1 MKTEEEILEHLKVTG
16 YAQNSRFVIA
26 GFLIGKNITTVD
38 ENIEIRVGD
47 GRAGDFIKWFESE
60 EVVKPKFKVGDW
72 VRVTDTRQTHVT
84 HSIAFKAMNFKNKD
98 KNPIVENDSVGQIFG
113 MYYCNLNRCYI
124 YGIQFG
130 DKQCAMN
137 DGGFVAYYPK
147 EGEFFYVKKYNNYEF
162 INCRDNVRGDKSG
175 SVLHFSYG
183 ISLDVRVLSNNRYV
197 CYSNS
202 ILELRPATKEEI
214 QLLKDKVKRDA
225 NKVWKDGE
233 WIEYKQDKIAKAKQ
247 DFDKWKQDNLLL
259 SRYLDGDNYIFTKD
273 YKEKK
278 LIAYAELYLFAQ
290 WQNGLNEA
298 GSLCYYLFIGDRVK
312 IESLCL
318 TPEDGTIIFNT
329 QESAQLAIDVLGEE
343 LIKTALK

>member
-72 VRVTDTRQTHVT
+72 VRVTDTRQTHDT

-162 INCRDNVRGDKSG
+162 ILCD
-175 SVLHFSYG
+175 
-183 ISLDVRVLSNNRYV
+183 
-197 CYSNS
+197 
-202 ILELRPATKEEI
+202 TK
-214 QLLKDKVKRDA
+214 
-225 NKVWKDGE
+225 N
-233 WIEYKQDKIAKAKQ
+233 
-247 DFDKWKQDNLLL
+247 
-259 SRYLDGDNYIFTKD
+259 
-273 YKEKK
+273 KK
-278 LIAYAELYLFAQ
+278 LALAFAIISNKLEYDEYDGNTYFHDLFENLKNQYNINEVIGEYEHAWDEDDQ
-290 WQNGLNEA
+290 LSEIIDIIDKNKIVQSKYESNG
-298 GSLCYYLFIGDRVK
+298 
-312 IESLCL
+312 
-318 TPEDGTIIFNT
+318 
-329 QESAQLAIDVLGEE
+329 
-343 LIKTALK
+343 